1 LTLENYQGSKN
12 WETWNV
18 SLWLNNDESLYL
30 ETIEILNQEYEYE
43 FQRADALY
51 EFVNYLLDEKIITD
65 KISINRVDWKEVIDG
80 FSEVLKK

>member
-1 LTLENYQGSKN
+1 MTLENYQGSKN

>member
-18 SLWLNNDESLYL
+18 SLWLNNDQSLYL
-30 ETIEILNQEYEYE
+30 ETIEILNEEYQYE

-65 KISINRVDWKEVIDG
+65 KISINRIDWNEVIDG